1 MESRMEITELFGYL
15 AATLTTVSFIPQ
27 VVQVWRSKHT
37 KDISLGMY
45 SIFTLGIVVWL
56 IYGLMLGSAPIIVAN
71 CITVVLA
78 GSVLAMKIKY
88 G

>member
-1 MESRMEITELFGYL
+1 MSTTELFGYL
-15 AATLTTVSFIPQ
+15 AAALTTISFVPQ
-27 VVQVWRSKHT
+27 VMQVWRSKHT

-56 IYGLMLGSAPIIVAN
+56 IYGLMLGSWPIIIAN
-71 CITVVLA
+71 SITIVLA
-78 GSVLAMKIKY
+78 GSVLAMKLKY

>member
-1 MESRMEITELFGYL
+1 MTELFGYL
-15 AATLTTVSFIPQ
+15 AAFLTTISFIPQ
-27 VVQVWRSKHT
+27 VIQVWRSKHT

-56 IYGLMLGSAPIIVAN
+56 TYGILLNSWPIIIAN
-71 CITVVLA
+71 TITVFLA
-78 GSVLAMKIKY
+78 GSVLAMKLKY

>member
-1 MESRMEITELFGYL
+1 MSIVELFGYL
-15 AATLTTVSFIPQ
+15 AAFLTTISFIPQ
-27 VVQVWRSKHT
+27 VVQVWRTKHT

-56 IYGLMLGSAPIIVAN
+56 IYGILLNAWPIIIAN
-71 CITVVLA
+71 TITIFLA
-78 GSVLAMKIKY
+78 GSVLAMKLKY

>member
-1 MESRMEITELFGYL
+1 MSTVEFFGYL
-15 AATLTTVSFIPQ
+15 AAFLTTISFIPQ

-56 IYGLMLGSAPIIVAN
+56 IYGILLNAWPIIIAN
-71 CITVVLA
+71 TITIFLA
-78 GSVLAMKIKY
+78 GSVLTMKLKY

>member
-1 MESRMEITELFGYL
+1 MQMTEFFGYL

-45 SIFTLGIVVWL
+45 SIFTFGIAVWL
-56 IYGLMLGSAPIIVAN
+56 VYGIMLGSMPIIIAN
-71 CITVVLA
+71 CITMILA
-78 GSVLAMKIKY
+78 GSVLAMKLKY

>member
-1 MESRMEITELFGYL
+1 MSTTELFGYL
-15 AATLTTVSFIPQ
+15 AATLTTISFIPQ
-27 VVQVWRSKHT
+27 VIQVWRSKQT

-56 IYGLMLGSAPIIVAN
+56 IFGLMLGSAPIIIAN
-71 CITVVLA
+71 SITVVLA
-78 GSVLAMKIKY
+78 GSVLAMKLKY